1 MNPVGIEFSP
11 SLSPSCYRYSLL
23 HIFNEQAVIDRNE
36 AGKGSMTAPLSND
49 WRKRAIAAVKSGQK
63 KSRVARQF

>member
-1 MNPVGIEFSP
+1 M
-11 SLSPSCYRYSLL
+11 L